1 MRSAG
6 RGAQEGSSI
15 IRRRPRRGIPVRT
28 EPAHRINERI
38 RHSQVLVIDDE
49 GETLGVMDPRDG
61 IEIALEKGLDLVEV
75 APNGKPPVCKIMD
88 YGRFKYQQE
97 KKAQESKKHATVIQL
112 KEIKMR
118 PKTGEHDY
126 QFKLKKIRQFLEK
139 GMKVK
144 ATIMFRGREVVH
156 SGLGRSILLRIAED
170 VTDVGEVERAP
181 KMEGR
186 NMFLILASKQK

>member
-1 MRSAG
+1 
-6 RGAQEGSSI
+6 
-15 IRRRPRRGIPVRT
+15 
-28 EPAHRINERI
+28 
-38 RHSQVLVIDDE
+38 
-49 GETLGVMDPRDG
+49 MDPRDG